1 MSRIKKDEDIQTKDE
16 IYKLGRGLSSIIFK
30 PMVSFDFMFDH
41 IETKSL
47 SIKGKELQ
55 INFPPGKEG
64 ILGCLSH

>member
-1 MSRIKKDEDIQTKDE
+1 MSRIKKDEDIQTKNE

-47 SIKGKELQ
+47 SIKGL
-55 INFPPGKEG
+55 
-64 ILGCLSH
+64 